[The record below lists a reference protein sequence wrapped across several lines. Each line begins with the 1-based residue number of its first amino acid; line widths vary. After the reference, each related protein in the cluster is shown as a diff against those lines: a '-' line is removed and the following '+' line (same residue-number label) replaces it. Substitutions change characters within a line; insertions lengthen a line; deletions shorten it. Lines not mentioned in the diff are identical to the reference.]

1 MHYFEIL
8 LFTNEKDL
16 NSTTQSSILID
27 STQQYSAS
35 RHTTDLGL
43 MIRVARFNNKNYS
56 VNL

>member
-1 MHYFEIL
+1 ML